1 MEHGAG
7 PTVRELI
14 GELARI
20 EDDLRADRL
29 SGASSGAAWRTL
41 PLRRR
46 QAAVI
51 RQLRRRRAA
60 LRRGWPRRTAT
71 SPPGSRSSRIPAGTA
86 CPAPDGVEGA
96 P

>member
-1 MEHGAG
+1 
-7 PTVRELI
+7 VRELI

-29 SGASSGAAWRTL
+29 SDASGGAAQRTL

-46 QAAVI
+46 QAVVI

-60 LRRGWPRRTAT
+60 LRRGWPAAA
-71 SPPGSRSSRIPAGTA
+71 GHLPAGQH
-86 CPAPDGVEGA
+86 V
-96 P
+96 

>member
-1 MEHGAG
+1 MEHRAG

-20 EDDLRADRL
+20 EDDLRAHRL
-29 SGASSGAAWRTL
+29 SGASSGAAQRTL

-60 LRRGWPRRTAT
+60 LRRGWPSAA
-71 SPPGSRSSRIPAGTA
+71 GHLPAGQHL
-86 CPAPDGVEGA
+86 
-96 P
+96 